1 MQSLDD
7 LLTEPDEETPFIIDG
22 VMPRGARVT
31 LTAPQKAGKTTTT
44 GNVIRSLVD
53 GDKFLDHFEVHERK
67 HGIVLI
73 DNELSKNMLRSWL
86 RQHRIVN
93 TAAVATVSLRG
104 RVSSFDILDDRIR
117 DIWAKRLRDLGCDYL
132 ILDCLRPVLDAL
144 GLDENR
150 DCGKFLVAFDALLH
164 DAGVPDALVNDH
176 MGHGQERARGD
187 SRKQDWPD
195 ALWHLVKEDAD
206 NPMSPVY
213 FRAHGRDVHVP
224 EGRLDF
230 DPATRHLTYVSGSRK
245 TAKAQAALSDV
256 LRVIGDDAKEGSPGL
271 SGRDTR
277 NRRDERRAYP
287 EGGP

>member
-1 MQSLDD
+1 M
-7 LLTEPDEETPFIIDG
+7 
-22 VMPRGARVT
+22 
-31 LTAPQKAGKTTTT
+31 
-44 GNVIRSLVD
+44 
-53 GDKFLDHFEVHERK
+53 
-67 HGIVLI
+67 
-73 DNELSKNMLRSWL
+73 
-86 RQHRIVN
+86 
-93 TAAVATVSLRG
+93 
-104 RVSSFDILDDRIR
+104 
-117 DIWAKRLRDLGCDYL
+117 
-132 ILDCLRPVLDAL
+132 
-144 GLDENR
+144 
-150 DCGKFLVAFDALLH
+150 AFDALLH

-271 SGRDTR
+271 SGRDTK
-277 NRRDERRAYP
+277 P
-287 EGGP
+287 P